1 MQTTLL
7 GLAIAFILALVAALV
22 GPYFVDWNQFRPQ
35 FEAEATKIIGAP
47 VRVAGNLDAR
57 LLPAPS
63 LRLKTVTVGGAN
75 DDMGKVRAAD
85 LDVEFSLSSLMRGEW
100 RATELTINGVS
111 LDLGLDPKGRVD
123 WPASSGTFNFAS
135 LAIDRLNL
143 TGRVALHDAASRS
156 KLELNDIAFSGDVRS
171 LAGAIRG
178 DGNFMFDG
186 NRYPFRISSGQS
198 ADGNGTRLHFN
209 IDPGQRPVSA
219 DLDGILS
226 FEARAPRFEGT
237 VTLAGTPGQRGGSD
251 TPPWR
256 IVAKLKS
263 DYSAARLDQ
272 IEVSYGAEDRALKF
286 AGNGD
291 LRFGASPLLR
301 ASLAARQLDG
311 DKFAAK
317 DSGKDNGKD
326 SNNGNV
332 EPVRVLP
339 AMRAILSG
347 LPPSLIPAQI
357 ELASEQIMLG
367 GRPLQD
373 ISAELQSD
381 AKSWMVR
388 RLEFRAPGSTRV
400 SMSGASA
407 QAGAANS
414 FKTAL
419 NIESSDPDTLMTWLQ
434 GRGEVGYRS
443 QKPLRLRG
451 DVTVSPAG
459 FAIDAMK
466 AEIEGGTVE
475 GRVAVAHREATS
487 GSKVEAQLKAERLD
501 LDATAAFIRS
511 LAGPQAEWPDEA
523 QLSLDIGRAISSGQE
538 LRPLQAKLAY
548 GPKSIALERVKIGQP
563 DNVTLDGSGSFDRAN
578 ATGKLAVDATAASLG
593 RLTAVLQPFAPALAA
608 RLGVLRA
615 DAGPVRAR
623 LGFDLA
629 KGKAADRAAAR
640 ATLDLDTPQIKGN
653 MAISATPQLAAIRA
667 LDVDALRRSDV
678 AAEAKFSAG
687 DGSAMLAL
695 LGLDRAVAAGA
706 GATQFEGTV
715 SGAWRA
721 PLRVKARLWGAGLD
735 ADADGT
741 AEPWTKEGAGE
752 TKSSVSLRV
761 RSADISPL
769 LNLKPSDPAATIRL
783 SSRVTLA
790 GDRLTFDDLD
800 SIVAGSRLRG
810 RLALTLGD
818 QKGVDGE
825 VGLDQITL
833 APIFVAAIGAAGHD
847 ATEPLGPGL
856 TGAWRGKVTFE
867 ALHGLLPGG
876 AELQPVSGTIRADG
890 QSLTFDGIKGKI
902 GGGEAVAS
910 IDARQGVN
918 GLALNAN
925 VQLSGVDGSALR
937 YRNLVMPKARA
948 SMQMTL
954 LTQGRSAAALTGAL
968 SGSGTVTLEALNLP
982 GLDPRAFDVAI
993 RASDSGQATDDI
1005 KLKQIVEPVLAAGT
1019 LSIASAQIPF
1029 NIRDG
1034 RIRVGATTLTANGAN
1049 AIVSGGY
1056 DIPADQADIRAA
1068 LASTQVGTA
1077 NSRPEIQLLA
1087 VGTPDGLTRSVDI
1100 AALSSWLAVR
1110 AIDRET
1116 KRLDAIERG
1125 EPPPAIPAAVPPPA
1139 APVPDVPTSNSPA
1152 GPPADVSAPG
1162 RDPRR
1167 VPAKPKVMAPHP
1179 PIVPPVATAPAVAAP
1194 APGASQPQLAPLP
1207 PPIEVRPLPG
1217 AVRPKPLRPPLS
1229 LTPQVANPPPRPAMQ
1244 N

>member
-35 FEAEATKIIGAP
+35 FEEEASKIIGAP

-63 LRLKTVTVGGAN
+63 LRLKTVTVGGTK
-75 DDMGKVRAAD
+75 DLGKVRAAS
-85 LDVEFSLSSLMRGEW
+85 LDVEFSLSSLMRGEV
-100 RATELTINGVS
+100 RANELTVNGVS

-123 WPASSGTFNFAS
+123 WSAPSGSFNLAS

-156 KLELNDIAFSGDVRS
+156 TLELNDIAFSGDVRS
-171 LAGAIRG
+171 LAGAVRG

-198 ADGNGTRLHFN
+198 ADGSGTRLHVN

-219 DLDGILS
+219 DLDGILT

-237 VTLAGTPGQRGGSD
+237 VTLAGTAGQRGGSD
-251 TPPWR
+251 MAPWR
-256 IVAKLKS
+256 IAAKVKS

-272 IEVSYGAEDRALKF
+272 IEVSYGTEDRALKF
-286 AGNGD
+286 GGNGD

-301 ASLAARQLDG
+301 ASLTARQLDG
-311 DKFAAK
+311 DRFAAK
-317 DSGKDNGKD
+317 DS
-326 SNNGNV
+326 NNGSV

-339 AMRAILSG
+339 ALRAVLSG
-347 LPPSLIPAQI
+347 LPQSPIPAQM
-357 ELASEQIMLG
+357 ELTSEQIMLG

-381 AKSWMVR
+381 AKSWTVR

-407 QAGAANS
+407 QAGVSNS

-419 NIESSDPDTLMTWLQ
+419 NVESSDPDALMSWLQ
-434 GRGEVGYRS
+434 GRSDITYRS

-451 DVTVSPAG
+451 DVTVSPSG
-459 FAIDAMK
+459 FSIDAMK
-466 AEIEGGTVE
+466 AEIESGTLE
-475 GRVAVAHREATS
+475 GRVAVTHREAAN
-487 GSKVEAQLKAERLD
+487 GSRVEAQLKAERLD
-501 LDATAAFIRS
+501 LDATAALIRS

-538 LRPLQAKLAY
+538 LRPLLAKITY

-563 DNVTLDGSGSFDRAN
+563 DNVTLDGSGNFDRAN
-578 ATGKLAVDATAASLG
+578 STGKFALDAGAASLG
-593 RLTAVLQPFAPALAA
+593 RLVALVQPFAPALAA

-623 LGFDLA
+623 LALDLG
-629 KGKAADRAAAR
+629 KGKAADRVSAR
-640 ATLDLDTPQIKGN
+640 ATLDLDTPQLKGN
-653 MAISATPQLAAIRA
+653 TVISATPQVAAIRA
-667 LDVDALRRSDV
+667 LDIDALRRNEV
-678 AAEAKFSAG
+678 TAEAKVSAG
-687 DGSAMLAL
+687 EGRALLAL
-695 LGLDRAVAAGA
+695 LGLDRVVAAGA
-706 GATQFEGTV
+706 GATQLEGSV
-715 SGAWRA
+715 SGAWQA
-721 PLRVKARLWGAGLD
+721 PLRLKARLWGAGLD
-735 ADADGT
+735 ADAEGS
-741 AEPWTKEGAGE
+741 AEPWSKDRSKDGTKDAANES
-752 TKSSVSLRV
+752 KSSVSLRV

-769 LNLKPSDPAATIRL
+769 LNLKSSDPAANIRL
-783 SSRVTLA
+783 SSKVALA
-790 GDRLTFDDLD
+790 GDRLTFEDLD

-810 RLALTLGD
+810 RLALTLAD
-818 QKGVDGE
+818 QKSIDGE
-825 VGLDQITL
+825 IGLDQISL
-833 APIFVAAIGAAGHD
+833 APIFAAAIGAAGHD
-847 ATEPLGPGL
+847 ATEPLGAGL
-856 TGAWRGKVTFE
+856 TSAWRGKVTFE

-876 AELQPVSGTIRADG
+876 TELQPVSGTIKSDG
-890 QSLTFDGIKGKI
+890 QALTFEGIKGKI
-902 GGGEAVAS
+902 GGGEASAS

-925 VQLSGVDGSALR
+925 VQLSGVDASALR
-937 YRNLVMPKARA
+937 YRSLAMPKGRA

-954 LTQGRSAAALTGAL
+954 LTQGRSAAALTGAM
-968 SGSGTVTLEALNLP
+968 SGSGTVTLEELSLP

-1005 KLKQIVEPVLAAGT
+1005 RLRQIVEAALAAGG

-1029 NIRDG
+1029 SIRDG
-1034 RIRVGATTLTANGAN
+1034 RIRVAATTLAANGAN
-1049 AIVSGGY
+1049 AILSGGY

-1068 LASTQVGTA
+1068 LASTQVGNA

-1087 VGTPDGLTRSVDI
+1087 VGTPDGLSRSIDI

-1116 KRLDAIERG
+1116 RRLDAIERG
-1125 EPPPAIPAAVPPPA
+1125 EPAPDAAG
-1139 APVPDVPTSNSPA
+1139 SNSA
-1152 GPPADVSAPG
+1152 GVPSANLPAPG
-1162 RDPRR
+1162 PDPRR
-1167 VPAKPKVMAPHP
+1167 VPPKPKIVAPRP
-1179 PIVPPVATAPAVAAP
+1179 PIVPPVATTPAVVSP
-1194 APGASQPQLAPLP
+1194 APIASEPQVAPLP
-1207 PPIEVRPLPG
+1207 PPIEVKPAPG
-1217 AVRPKPLRPPLS
+1217 AARPRPLRPPLS

>member
-63 LRLKTVTVGGAN
+63 LRLKTVTVGGASE
-75 DDMGKVRAAD
+75 MGKVRAAD

-111 LDLGLDPKGRVD
+111 VDIGLDPKGRVD

-143 TGRVALHDAASRS
+143 TGRVALHDAASHS

-198 ADGNGTRLHFN
+198 ADGNGTRLHVN

-237 VTLAGTPGQRGGSD
+237 VTLAGMPGQRGGGD
-251 TPPWR
+251 APPWR
-256 IVAKLKS
+256 IVAKMKS

-291 LRFGASPLLR
+291 VRFGASPLLR
-301 ASLAARQLDG
+301 ASLTARQLDG

-317 DSGKDNGKD
+317 DSGKDGND
-326 SNNGNV
+326 GNV

-339 AMRAILSG
+339 AMRAVLSG

-381 AKSWMVR
+381 AKSWTVR

-419 NIESSDPDTLMTWLQ
+419 NIESSDPDALMTWLQ
-434 GRGEVGYRS
+434 GRGEVAYRS

-466 AEIEGGTVE
+466 AEIEGGSVE

-548 GPKSIALERVKIGQP
+548 GPKSVVIERVKIGQP
-563 DNVTLDGSGSFDRAN
+563 DNVTLDGSGSFDRVN

-593 RLTAVLQPFAPALAA
+593 RLTAVVQPFAPALAA

-615 DAGPVRAR
+615 DAGPVRAK

-629 KGKAADRAAAR
+629 KGKVADRAAAR
-640 ATLDLDTPQIKGN
+640 ATLDVETPQVKGN
-653 MAISATPQLAAIRA
+653 MVISAAPQLAAIRA

-687 DGSAMLAL
+687 EGSAMLAV
-695 LGLDRAVAAGA
+695 LGLDRAVAAGT

-741 AEPWTKEGAGE
+741 AEPWAKDGAGE

-769 LNLKPSDPAATIRL
+769 LNLKSSDPAATIRL

-818 QKGVDGE
+818 QKSVEGE

-833 APIFVAAIGAAGHD
+833 APIFAAAIGAAGHD

-890 QSLTFDGIKGKI
+890 QSLTFDAIKGKI

-937 YRNLVMPKARA
+937 YRNLAMPKGRA

-954 LTQGRSAAALTGAL
+954 LTQGRSASALTGAL

-1034 RIRVGATTLTANGAN
+1034 RIRVGATTLAANGAN

-1125 EPPPAIPAAVPPPA
+1125 EPPPPVPAAVPPPGVPA
-1139 APVPDVPTSNSPA
+1139 PDVPTSNSPA
-1152 GPPADVSAPG
+1152 APLADVPVPG

-1167 VPAKPKVMAPHP
+1167 VPAKPKVVAPHP
-1179 PIVPPVATAPAVAAP
+1179 PIVPPVATAPAVVVP
-1194 APGASQPQLAPLP
+1194 APVGGQPQLAPLP
-1207 PPIEVRPLPG
+1207 PPIEVKPLPG
-1217 AVRPKPLRPPLS
+1217 AVRTKPLRPPLS
-1229 LTPQVANPPPRPAMQ
+1229 LTPQVANPSPRPAMQ

>member
-35 FEAEATKIIGAP
+35 FEVEASKIIGMP

-63 LRLKTVTVGGAN
+63 LRLKIVTVGGAN
-75 DDMGKVRAAD
+75 DLGKVRAAN
-85 LDVEFSLSSLMRGEW
+85 LDVELSLSSLMRGEW
-100 RATELTINGVS
+100 RANELTINGMS
-111 LDLGLDPKGRVD
+111 LDLGLDPKGRID
-123 WPASSGTFNFAS
+123 WSPSSGSFNLAS

-143 TGRVALHDAASRS
+143 TGRITLHDAASRS
-156 KLELNDIAFSGDVRS
+156 TLEVNDIAFSGDVRS
-171 LAGAIRG
+171 LAGAVRG

-198 ADGNGTRLHFN
+198 ADGSGTRLHFS

-219 DLDGILS
+219 DLDGILT
-226 FEARAPRFEGT
+226 FEARAPRFEGS
-237 VTLAGTPGQRGGSD
+237 VTLAGTPGQRGGGD
-251 TPPWR
+251 MPPWR
-256 IVAKLKS
+256 IAARIKS

-272 IEVSYGAEDRALKF
+272 VEVSYGAEDRALKL

-291 LRFGASPLLR
+291 LKFGASPLLR
-301 ASLAARQLDG
+301 ASLSARQLDG

-317 DSGKDNGKD
+317 DSAKDG
-326 SNNGNV
+326 NNGNV

-339 AMRAILSG
+339 AMRAVLSG
-347 LPPSLIPAQI
+347 LPQSPIPAQV
-357 ELASEQIMLG
+357 ELTSEQIMLG

-381 AKSWMVR
+381 ARSWTVR

-400 SMSGASA
+400 SLSGASA
-407 QAGAANS
+407 QGGASNS

-419 NIESSDPDTLMTWLQ
+419 NIESSDPDTLMSWLQ
-434 GRGEVGYRS
+434 GRSDIAYRS

-451 DVTVSPAG
+451 DVTVSPSG
-459 FAIDAMK
+459 FSIDAMK
-466 AEIEGGTVE
+466 AEIEGGAIE

-501 LDATAAFIRS
+501 LDATTAFIRS

-523 QLSLDIGRAISSGQE
+523 QLSLDVGRAISSGQE
-538 LRPLQAKLAY
+538 LRPLLAKIAY
-548 GPKSIALERVKIGQP
+548 SPKTIVLERVRIGQP
-563 DNVTLDGSGSFDRAN
+563 DNVTLDGSGNFDRAN
-578 ATGKLAVDATAASLG
+578 ATGKLAVDATAASFG
-593 RLTAVLQPFAPALAA
+593 RLTAVVQPFAPALAA

-623 LGFDLA
+623 FALDLG
-629 KGKAADRAAAR
+629 KGKAVDRVSAR
-640 ATLDLDTPQIKGN
+640 ATVDLDTPQLKGN
-653 MAISATPQLAAIRA
+653 TVISATPPVAAIRA
-667 LDVDALRRSDV
+667 LDVDALRSSDV
-678 AAEAKFSAG
+678 TAEAKFSAG
-687 DGSAMLAL
+687 DGNALLAL

-706 GATQFEGTV
+706 GLTQFEGTV
-715 SGAWRA
+715 SGAWHA
-721 PLRVKARLWGAGLD
+721 PLRLKARLWGAGLD
-735 ADADGT
+735 ADAEGT
-741 AEPWTKEGAGE
+741 AEPWSKDGAGE
-752 TKSSVSLRV
+752 SKSSVSLRV

-769 LNLKPSDPAATIRL
+769 LNLKSSDPAANIRL

-810 RLALTLGD
+810 RLALTLAD
-818 QKGVDGE
+818 QKSIEGE

-833 APIFVAAIGAAGHD
+833 APIFAAAIGAVGHD
-847 ATEPLGPGL
+847 ATEPLGQGL
-856 TGAWRGKVTFE
+856 TSAWRGKVTFE

-876 AELQPVSGTIRADG
+876 AELQPVSGIIRSDG
-890 QSLTFDGIKGKI
+890 QSLTFDGVKGKI
-902 GGGEAVAS
+902 GGGEATAS
-910 IDARQGVN
+910 LDARQGVN

-937 YRNLVMPKARA
+937 YRSLAMPKART

-954 LTQGRSAAALTGAL
+954 LTQGRSASALIGAL
-968 SGSGTVTLEALNLP
+968 SGSGAVTMEGLNLP

-993 RASDSGQATDDI
+993 RASDSGQATDDRR
-1005 KLKQIVEPVLAAGT
+1005 LRQIVEPALAAGG
-1019 LSIASAQIPF
+1019 LSVGSAQIPF

-1034 RIRVGATTLTANGAN
+1034 RVRFGTTTLAASGAN
-1049 AIVSGGY
+1049 VIVSGGY

-1077 NSRPEIQLLA
+1077 SSRPEIQLLA
-1087 VGTPDGLTRSVDI
+1087 VGTPDGLSRSIDI

-1125 EPPPAIPAAVPPPA
+1125 EPVPPPTPAALPPPA
-1139 APVPDVPTSNSPA
+1139 APVPDVSNPNSAAVPSA
-1152 GPPADVSAPG
+1152 NLPVPGP
-1162 RDPRR
+1162 DPRR
-1167 VPAKPKVMAPHP
+1167 APAKPKIVAPRP
-1179 PIVPPVATAPAVAAP
+1179 PTVPPVATAPAIAVP
-1194 APGASQPQLAPLP
+1194 APVASPPQLAPLP
-1207 PPIEVRPLPG
+1207 PPIEVKPVPG
-1217 AVRPKPLRPPLS
+1217 AARSRPLRPPLS

>member
-63 LRLKTVTVGGAN
+63 LRLKTVTVGGASE
-75 DDMGKVRAAD
+75 MGKVRAAD

-156 KLELNDIAFSGDVRS
+156 TLELNDIAFSGDVRS

-198 ADGNGTRLHFN
+198 ADGNATRLHFN

-237 VTLAGTPGQRGGSD
+237 VTLAGTPGQRGGGD
-251 TPPWR
+251 APPWR
-256 IVAKLKS
+256 IVAKMKS

-272 IEVSYGAEDRALKF
+272 VEVSYGVEDRALKF

-291 LRFGASPLLR
+291 VRFGASPLLR
-301 ASLAARQLDG
+301 ASLTARQLDG

-317 DSGKDNGKD
+317 DSGKDG
-326 SNNGNV
+326 NNGNV

-339 AMRAILSG
+339 AMRAVLSG

-357 ELASEQIMLG
+357 ELTSEQIMLG

-381 AKSWMVR
+381 AKSWTVR

-419 NIESSDPDTLMTWLQ
+419 NIESSDPDALMTWLQ
-434 GRGEVGYRS
+434 GRSEVGYRS

-466 AEIEGGTVE
+466 AEIEGGSVE

-523 QLSLDIGRAISSGQE
+523 QLSLDVGRAISSGQE

-548 GPKSIALERVKIGQP
+548 GPKSIVIERVKIGQP

-615 DAGPVRAR
+615 DAGPVRAK

-640 ATLDLDTPQIKGN
+640 ATLDLETPQIKGN
-653 MAISATPQLAAIRA
+653 MVISAAPQLAAIRA

-687 DGSAMLAL
+687 EGSAMLAL
-695 LGLDRAVAAGA
+695 LGLDRAVAAGT

-741 AEPWTKEGAGE
+741 AEPWAKDGAGE

-769 LNLKPSDPAATIRL
+769 LNLKSSDPAATIRL

-818 QKGVDGE
+818 QKSVDGE

-876 AELQPVSGTIRADG
+876 AELQPVSGTIRANG
-890 QSLTFDGIKGKI
+890 QSLTFDAIKGKI

-925 VQLSGVDGSALR
+925 VQLSGVDSSALR
-937 YRNLVMPKARA
+937 YRNLVMPKGRA

-954 LTQGRSAAALTGAL
+954 LTQGRSASALTGAL

-982 GLDPRAFDVAI
+982 GLDPRAFDAAI

-1005 KLKQIVEPVLAAGT
+1005 KLKQIVEPVLAGGT

-1125 EPPPAIPAAVPPPA
+1125 EPPPIPAAVPPPT
-1139 APVPDVPTSNSPA
+1139 APVPDVPTPNSA
-1152 GPPADVSAPG
+1152 AVPPGDVPVPG

-1167 VPAKPKVMAPHP
+1167 LPAKPKVVAPHP
-1179 PIVPPVATAPAVAAP
+1179 PIVPPVATAPAVAVP
-1194 APGASQPQLAPLP
+1194 APVGSQPQLAPLP
-1207 PPIEVRPLPG
+1207 PPIEVKPLPG

>member
-35 FEAEATKIIGAP
+35 FEAEASKIIGVP

-75 DDMGKVRAAD
+75 DLGKVRAAN
-85 LDVEFSLSSLMRGEW
+85 LDVELSLSSLMRGEW
-100 RATELTINGVS
+100 RANELTINGAS
-111 LDLGLDPKGRVD
+111 LDLGLDPKGRID
-123 WPASSGTFNFAS
+123 WSPSSGSFNLAS

-143 TGRVALHDAASRS
+143 TGRIALHDAASRS
-156 KLELNDIAFSGDVRS
+156 TLELNDIAFSGDVRS

-186 NRYPFRISSGQS
+186 NRYPFRVSSGQS
-198 ADGNGTRLHFN
+198 ADGSGTRLHFS

-219 DLDGILS
+219 DLDGILT

-237 VTLAGTPGQRGGSD
+237 LTLAGAPGQRGGD
-251 TPPWR
+251 APPWR
-256 IVAKLKS
+256 IAAKVKS

-272 IEVSYGAEDRALKF
+272 IEVSYGAEDRALKL

-301 ASLAARQLDG
+301 ASLTARQLDG

-317 DSGKDNGKD
+317 DSAKD

-339 AMRAILSG
+339 AMRAVLSG
-347 LPPSLIPAQI
+347 LPQSPIPAQV

-381 AKSWMVR
+381 AKSWTVR

-407 QAGAANS
+407 QAGAANT

-419 NIESSDPDTLMTWLQ
+419 NIESSDPDALMTWLQ
-434 GRGEVGYRS
+434 GRGDVTYRS
-443 QKPLRLRG
+443 QRPLRLRG
-451 DVTVSPAG
+451 DVMVSPSG
-459 FAIDAMK
+459 FSIDAMK
-466 AEIEGGTVE
+466 AEIESGTLE
-475 GRVAVAHREATS
+475 GRVAVTHREATS
-487 GSKVEAQLKAERLD
+487 GSKVEAQLKADRLD
-501 LDATAAFIRS
+501 LDATAALIRS
-511 LAGPQAEWPDEA
+511 LAGPQGEWPDEA
-523 QLSLDIGRAISSGQE
+523 QLSLDVGRAVSSGQE
-538 LRPLQAKLAY
+538 LRPLLAKIAY
-548 GPKSIALERVKIGQP
+548 SPKNIVLERVRIGQP
-563 DNVTLDGSGSFDRAN
+563 DNVTLDGSGNFDRAN
-578 ATGKLAVDATAASLG
+578 STGKLAVDATAASLG
-593 RLTAVLQPFAPALAA
+593 RLTAVVQPFAPALAA

-623 LGFDLA
+623 FALDLG
-629 KGKAADRAAAR
+629 KGKAADRVSAR
-640 ATLDLDTPQIKGN
+640 ATLDLDTPQLKGN
-653 MAISATPQLAAIRA
+653 TVISATPQVAAIRG
-667 LDVDALRRSDV
+667 LDFDALRSNEV
-678 AAEAKFSAG
+678 TVETKFSAG
-687 DGSAMLAL
+687 DGNALLAL
-695 LGLDRAVAAGA
+695 LGLDHAVAAGA
-706 GATQFEGTV
+706 GSTQFEGTV
-715 SGAWRA
+715 IGAWRA
-721 PLRVKARLWGAGLD
+721 PLRLKARLWGAGLD
-735 ADADGT
+735 ADAEGT
-741 AEPWTKEGAGE
+741 AEPWTRDGASE
-752 TKSSVSLRV
+752 SKSSISLRV
-761 RSADISPL
+761 RSADISRL
-769 LNLKPSDPAATIRL
+769 LNLKPADPVANIRL
-783 SSRVTLA
+783 SSKLTLA
-790 GDRLTFDDLD
+790 GDRLSFDDLD
-800 SIVAGSRLRG
+800 SIIAGSRLRG
-810 RLALTLGD
+810 HLALTLAD
-818 QKGVDGE
+818 QKSVDGE

-833 APIFVAAIGAAGHD
+833 APIFAAAIGAAGHD
-847 ATEPLGPGL
+847 ATEPLGQGL
-856 TGAWRGKVTFE
+856 TSAWRGKVTFE

-876 AELQPVSGTIRADG
+876 AELQPVRGTIRSDG

-902 GGGEAVAS
+902 GGGEATAT
-910 IDARQGVN
+910 IDARQGAN
-918 GLALNAN
+918 GLALSAN
-925 VQLSGVDGSALR
+925 VQLSGIDSSALR
-937 YRNLVMPKARA
+937 YRSLAMPKGRA

-954 LTQGRSAAALTGAL
+954 LTQGRSASALTGAL
-968 SGSGTVTLEALNLP
+968 SGSGTVTLEGLSLP
-982 GLDPRAFDVAI
+982 GLDPRAFEVAI
-993 RASDSGQATDDI
+993 RASDSGQATDDTR
-1005 KLKQIVEPVLAAGT
+1005 LRQIVEPALAGGA

-1034 RIRVGATTLTANGAN
+1034 RLRVGATTLAANGAN

-1087 VGTPDGLTRSVDI
+1087 VGTPDGLSRSIDI

-1125 EPPPAIPAAVPPPA
+1125 EPAPPPTPTA
-1139 APVPDVPTSNSPA
+1139 LPHPAEPAPDASNPNSTGLPSA
-1152 GPPADVSAPG
+1152 NLPGPGP
-1162 RDPRR
+1162 DPRR
-1167 VPAKPKVMAPHP
+1167 VPAKPKIVAPRLP
-1179 PIVPPVATAPAVAAP
+1179 TVPPVVTAPAIAP
-1194 APGASQPQLAPLP
+1194 PASVASQPQLAPLP
-1207 PPIEVRPLPG
+1207 PPIEVKPVPG
-1217 AVRPKPLRPPLS
+1217 AAKSRPLRPPLS

>member
-35 FEAEATKIIGAP
+35 FEAEASKIIGAP

-75 DDMGKVRAAD
+75 DIGKVRAAN
-85 LDVEFSLSSLMRGEW
+85 LDVEFSLSSLMRGEV
-100 RATELTINGVS
+100 RANELTINGLS
-111 LDLGLDPKGRVD
+111 LDLGLDPKGRID
-123 WPASSGTFNFAS
+123 WSPSSGTFNLAS

-156 KLELNDIAFSGDVRS
+156 TLELNDIAFSGDVRS

-198 ADGNGTRLHFN
+198 ADGSGTRLHFN

-219 DLDGILS
+219 DLDGILT
-226 FEARAPRFEGT
+226 FDARAPRFEGT

-251 TPPWR
+251 MPSWR
-256 IVAKLKS
+256 IAAKVKS

-272 IEVSYGAEDRALKF
+272 VEVSYGAEDRALKL

-291 LRFGASPLLR
+291 LRFGTSPLLR
-301 ASLAARQLDG
+301 ASLSARQLDG
-311 DKFAAK
+311 DRFSAK
-317 DSGKDNGKD
+317 DNAKDGG
-326 SNNGNV
+326 NGNV

-339 AMRAILSG
+339 AMRAVLSG
-347 LPPSLIPAQI
+347 LPQSPIPAQV
-357 ELASEQIMLG
+357 EFTSEQVMLG

-381 AKSWMVR
+381 AKSWTVR

-407 QAGAANS
+407 QAGVANS

-434 GRGEVGYRS
+434 GRGDIAYRS

-451 DVTVSPAG
+451 DVTVSPSG
-459 FAIDAMK
+459 FSIDAMK
-466 AEIEGGTVE
+466 AEIEGGALE
-475 GRVAVAHREATS
+475 GRIAVAHREATS

-501 LDATAAFIRS
+501 LDATATFIRS

-523 QLSLDIGRAISSGQE
+523 QLSLDVGRAISSGQE
-538 LRPLQAKLAY
+538 LRPLLAKIAY
-548 GPKSIALERVKIGQP
+548 SPKSIVLERVKIGQP
-563 DNVTLDGSGSFDRAN
+563 DNVTLDGSGNFDRAN
-578 ATGKLAVDATAASLG
+578 STGRLAVDATAASLA
-593 RLTAVLQPFAPALAA
+593 RLTAVVQPFAPALAA

-615 DAGPVRAR
+615 DAGPVRAKLALD
-623 LGFDLA
+623 LG
-629 KGKAADRAAAR
+629 KGKAADHVSAR
-640 ATLDLDTPQIKGN
+640 ATLDLDTPQLKGN
-653 MAISATPQLAAIRA
+653 TLISATPPVAAIRA
-667 LDVDALRRSDV
+667 LDFDAIRRSEV
-678 AAEAKFSAG
+678 TAEAKVSAAEG
-687 DGSAMLAL
+687 NALLAL
-695 LGLDRAVAAGA
+695 LGLDHAVAAGA

-715 SGAWRA
+715 IGAWHA
-721 PLRVKARLWGAGLD
+721 PLRLKARLWGAGLD
-735 ADADGT
+735 ADAEGT
-741 AEPWTKEGAGE
+741 AEPWTKDGASE
-752 TKSSVSLRV
+752 SKSSVSLRV

-769 LNLKPSDPAATIRL
+769 LNLKSSDPAANVRL
-783 SSRVTLA
+783 SSKLTLA
-790 GDRLTFDDLD
+790 GDKLTFDDLD

-818 QKGVDGE
+818 QKSIDGE
-825 VGLDQITL
+825 VGLDQISL

-847 ATEPLGPGL
+847 ATEPLGLGL
-856 TGAWRGKVTFE
+856 TSAWRGRVTFE

-876 AELQPVSGTIRADG
+876 AELQPVSGSIRSDG

-902 GGGEAVAS
+902 GGGEASAS

-925 VQLSGVDGSALR
+925 VQLSGVDASALR
-937 YRNLVMPKARA
+937 YRSLAMPKGRA
-948 SMQMTL
+948 AMQMTL
-954 LTQGRSAAALTGAL
+954 LTQGRSASALIGAL
-968 SGSGTVTLEALNLP
+968 SGSGAVTLDGLNLP

-993 RASDSGQATDDI
+993 RASDSGQATDDTR
-1005 KLKQIVEPVLAAGT
+1005 LRQIVEPALAAGP
-1019 LSIASAQIPF
+1019 LSVASAQIPF

-1034 RIRVGATTLTANGAN
+1034 RIRVGATTLAASGAN
-1049 AIVSGGY
+1049 VILSGGY

-1068 LASTQVGTA
+1068 LASTQVGTT

-1087 VGTPDGLTRSVDI
+1087 VGTPDGLSRSIDI

-1125 EPPPAIPAAVPPPA
+1125 EPAPPPTPAALPPPA
-1139 APVPDVPTSNSPA
+1139 APAPDGSNSNSA
-1152 GPPADVSAPG
+1152 GVPSANLPAPG
-1162 RDPRR
+1162 PDPRR
-1167 VPAKPKVMAPHP
+1167 VPPKPKIVAPRP
-1179 PIVPPVATAPAVAAP
+1179 PAVPPVAAAP
-1194 APGASQPQLAPLP
+1194 VIAPPAPIVSQPQLAPLP
-1207 PPIEVRPLPG
+1207 PPIEIKPVPG
-1217 AVRPKPLRPPLS
+1217 AARSRPLRPPLS

>member
-35 FEAEATKIIGAP
+35 FEAEASKIIGTP
-47 VRVAGNLDAR
+47 VRVAGDLDAR

-75 DDMGKVRAAD
+75 DLRKVRAAN

-100 RATELTINGVS
+100 RANELTINGVS
-111 LDLGLDPKGRVD
+111 LDLGLDPKGRID
-123 WPASSGTFNFAS
+123 WSPSSGTFNLAS

-156 KLELNDIAFSGDVRS
+156 TLELNDIAFSGDVRS

-178 DGNFMFDG
+178 DGNFIFDG

-198 ADGNGTRLHFN
+198 ADGSGTRLHFN

-219 DLDGILS
+219 DLDGILT

-237 VTLAGTPGQRGGSD
+237 LTLAGAPGQRGGD
-251 TPPWR
+251 APPWR
-256 IVAKLKS
+256 IAAKLKS

-272 IEVSYGAEDRALKF
+272 IELSYGAEDRALKL

-301 ASLAARQLDG
+301 ASLTARQLDG

-317 DSGKDNGKD
+317 DSAKDN
-326 SNNGNV
+326 NNGNV

-339 AMRAILSG
+339 AMRAMLSG
-347 LPPSLIPAQI
+347 LPQSPIPAQV

-367 GRPLQD
+367 GRPLQE

-381 AKSWMVR
+381 AKSWTVR

-419 NIESSDPDTLMTWLQ
+419 NIESPDPDALMTWLQ
-434 GRGEVGYRS
+434 GRGDVTYRS

-459 FAIDAMK
+459 FSIDAMK

-475 GRVAVAHREATS
+475 GRVAVTHREATT

-523 QLSLDIGRAISSGQE
+523 QLSLDVGRAISSGQE
-538 LRPLQAKLAY
+538 LRPLLAKIAY
-548 GPKSIALERVKIGQP
+548 SPKNIVLERVKIGQP
-563 DNVTLDGSGSFDRAN
+563 DNVTLDGSGNFDRAN
-578 ATGKLAVDATAASLG
+578 STGKLAVNATAASLG
-593 RLTAVLQPFAPALAA
+593 RLTAVVQPFAPALAA

-623 LGFDLA
+623 LALDLG
-629 KGKAADRAAAR
+629 KGKAADRVSAR
-640 ATLDLDTPQIKGN
+640 ATLDLDMPQLKGN
-653 MAISATPQLAAIRA
+653 TVISATPQLAAIRA
-667 LDVDALRRSDV
+667 LDFDALRRSEI
-678 AAEAKFSAG
+678 AAEAKFTAG
-687 DGSAMLAL
+687 EGNALLAL

-706 GATQFEGTV
+706 GPTQFEGTV

-735 ADADGT
+735 ADAEGT
-741 AEPWTKEGAGE
+741 AEPWAKESTKDA
-752 TKSSVSLRV
+752 KSSVSLRV

-769 LNLKPSDPAATIRL
+769 LNLKSSDPVANIRL
-783 SSRVTLA
+783 SSKLTLA

-800 SIVAGSRLRG
+800 SIFAGSRLRG
-810 RLALTLGD
+810 RLALTLAD
-818 QKGVDGE
+818 QTSIDGE

-833 APIFVAAIGAAGHD
+833 APIFAAAIGAAGHA
-847 ATEPLGPGL
+847 ATEPLGQGL
-856 TGAWRGKVTFE
+856 TSAWRGKVTFE

-876 AELQPVSGTIRADG
+876 AELQPVSGIIRSDG

-902 GGGEAVAS
+902 GGGEATAT
-910 IDARQGVN
+910 IDARQGAN
-918 GLALNAN
+918 GLALGAN
-925 VQLSGVDGSALR
+925 VRLSGIDSSALR
-937 YRNLVMPKARA
+937 YRSLAMRKGRA

-954 LTQGRSAAALTGAL
+954 LTQGRSASALTGAL
-968 SGSGTVTLEALNLP
+968 SGSGTVTLEGLNLP

-993 RASDSGQATDDI
+993 RASDSGQATDDTR
-1005 KLKQIVEPVLAAGT
+1005 LRQIVEPALAAGA

-1034 RIRVGATTLTANGAN
+1034 RIRVAATTLAANGAN
-1049 AIVSGGY
+1049 VIVSGGY

-1087 VGTPDGLTRSVDI
+1087 VGTPDGLSRSIDI

-1116 KRLDAIERG
+1116 RRLDAIERG
-1125 EPPPAIPAAVPPPA
+1125 EPAPPPTPAALPPPA
-1139 APVPDVPTSNSPA
+1139 EPAPDASNPNSTA
-1152 GPPADVSAPG
+1152 VPPADVPVPG

-1167 VPAKPKVMAPHP
+1167 VPAKPKIVAPRP
-1179 PIVPPVATAPAVAAP
+1179 PIVPPVATAPAVVPP
-1194 APGASQPQLAPLP
+1194 APIASQPQVAPLP
-1207 PPIEVRPLPG
+1207 PPIEVKPVPG
-1217 AVRPKPLRPPLS
+1217 AAKSRPLRPPLS

>member
-35 FEAEATKIIGAP
+35 FETEASKIMGMP

-63 LRLKTVTVGGAN
+63 LRLKNVTVGGAN
-75 DDMGKVRAAD
+75 DRGKVRAAN
-85 LDVEFSLSSLMRGEW
+85 LDVELSLSSLMRGEW
-100 RATELTINGVS
+100 RANELTVNGMS
-111 LDLGLDPKGRVD
+111 LDLGLDPNGRID
-123 WPASSGTFNFAS
+123 WSPSSGSFNLAS

-143 TGRVALHDAASRS
+143 TGRITLHDAASRS
-156 KLELNDIAFSGDVRS
+156 TLELNDIAFSGDVRS

-198 ADGNGTRLHFN
+198 ADGSGTRLHFN

-219 DLDGILS
+219 DLDGILT
-226 FEARAPRFEGT
+226 FEARAPRFEGS

-251 TPPWR
+251 MPPWR
-256 IVAKLKS
+256 IAARIKS

-272 IEVSYGAEDRALKF
+272 VEVSYGGEDRALKL

-301 ASLAARQLDG
+301 ASLSARQLDG

-317 DSGKDNGKD
+317 DSAKDG
-326 SNNGNV
+326 SNGNV

-339 AMRAILSG
+339 AMRAVLSG
-347 LPPSLIPAQI
+347 LPQSPIPAQV
-357 ELASEQIMLG
+357 ELTSEQIMLG

-381 AKSWMVR
+381 AKSWTVR

-407 QAGAANS
+407 QTGVANS

-419 NIESSDPDTLMTWLQ
+419 NIESSDPDTLMSWLQ
-434 GRGEVGYRS
+434 GRSDIAYRS

-451 DVTVSPAG
+451 DVTVSPSG
-459 FAIDAMK
+459 FSIDAMK
-466 AEIEGGTVE
+466 AEIESGAIE
-475 GRVAVAHREATS
+475 GRVAVAHREGAS

-538 LRPLQAKLAY
+538 LRPLLAKIAY
-548 GPKSIALERVKIGQP
+548 SPKSIVLERVRIGQP
-563 DNVTLDGSGSFDRAN
+563 DNVTLDGSGNFDRAN

-593 RLTAVLQPFAPALAA
+593 RLTAVVQPFAPALAT

-623 LGFDLA
+623 LALDLG
-629 KGKAADRAAAR
+629 KGKTADRVSAR
-640 ATLDLDTPQIKGN
+640 ATIDLDTPQLKGN
-653 MAISATPQLAAIRA
+653 TVISATPPATAIRA
-667 LDVDALRRSDV
+667 LDFDALRSSDV
-678 AAEAKFSAG
+678 TAEAKFSAG
-687 DGSAMLAL
+687 EGNALLAL

-706 GATQFEGTV
+706 GTTQFEGNV
-715 SGAWRA
+715 SGAWQA
-721 PLRVKARLWGAGLD
+721 PLRLKARLWGAGLD
-735 ADADGT
+735 ADAEGT
-741 AEPWTKEGAGE
+741 AEPWSKNGAGE
-752 TKSSVSLRV
+752 SKSNISLRV
-761 RSADISPL
+761 RSADLSPL
-769 LNLKPSDPAATIRL
+769 LGLKSSDPAANIRL

-810 RLALTLGD
+810 RLALTLAD
-818 QKGVDGE
+818 QKSIEGE

-833 APIFVAAIGAAGHD
+833 APIFTAAIGAAGHD
-847 ATEPLGPGL
+847 ATEPLGQGL
-856 TGAWRGKVTFE
+856 TSAWRGKVTFE

-876 AELQPVSGTIRADG
+876 AELQPVSGTIRSDG
-890 QSLTFDGIKGKI
+890 QSLTFDGVKGKI
-902 GGGEAVAS
+902 GGGEATAS

-937 YRNLVMPKARA
+937 YRSLAMPKGRT

-954 LTQGRSAAALTGAL
+954 LTQGRSASALIGAL
-968 SGSGTVTLEALNLP
+968 SGSGAVTLEGLNLP

-993 RASDSGQATDDI
+993 RASDSGQATDDTR
-1005 KLKQIVEPVLAAGT
+1005 LKQIVEPALAAGG
-1019 LSIASAQIPF
+1019 LAVASAQIPF

-1034 RIRVGATTLTANGAN
+1034 RVRFGTTTLAASGAN
-1049 AIVSGGY
+1049 VTVSGGY

-1068 LASTQVGTA
+1068 LAPTQIGTA
-1077 NSRPEIQLLA
+1077 SSRPEIQLLA
-1087 VGTPDGLTRSVDI
+1087 VGTPDGLSRSIDI

-1125 EPPPAIPAAVPPPA
+1125 EPVPPPTPAALPPPA
-1139 APVPDVPTSNSPA
+1139 APAPDVSNPNSA
-1152 GPPADVSAPG
+1152 GVPSVNLPVPG
-1162 RDPRR
+1162 PDPRR
-1167 VPAKPKVMAPHP
+1167 VPAKPKIVAPRP
-1179 PIVPPVATAPAVAAP
+1179 PIIPPVVTAPAIAPP
-1194 APGASQPQLAPLP
+1194 APVASQPQLAPLP
-1207 PPIEVRPLPG
+1207 PPIEVKPVPG
-1217 AVRPKPLRPPLS
+1217 AARSRPLRPPLS
-1229 LTPQVANPPPRPAMQ
+1229 LTPQVANPPPRPAVQ

>member
-35 FEAEATKIIGAP
+35 FEAEASKIIGAP

-63 LRLKTVTVGGAN
+63 LRLKSVTVGSAN
-75 DDMGKVRAAD
+75 DLGKVRAAD
-85 LDVEFSLSSLMRGEW
+85 LDVEFSLSSLMRGEV
-100 RATELTINGVS
+100 RANELTINGLS
-111 LDLGLDPKGRVD
+111 LDLGLDPKGRID
-123 WPASSGTFNFAS
+123 WSPSSGTFNLAS

-156 KLELNDIAFSGDVRS
+156 TLELNDIAFSGDVRS

-198 ADGNGTRLHFN
+198 ADGSGTRLHFN

-219 DLDGILS
+219 DLDGILT
-226 FEARAPRFEGT
+226 FEARAPRFDGT

-251 TPPWR
+251 MPSWR
-256 IVAKLKS
+256 IAAKVKS

-272 IEVSYGAEDRALKF
+272 IEVSYGAEDRALKL

-291 LRFGASPLLR
+291 LRFGTSPLLR

-311 DKFAAK
+311 DRFAAK
-317 DSGKDNGKD
+317 DGTKDGG
-326 SNNGNV
+326 NGNV
-332 EPVRVLP
+332 EPVQVLP
-339 AMRAILSG
+339 AMRAVLSG
-347 LPPSLIPAQI
+347 LPQSPIPAQV
-357 ELASEQIMLG
+357 ELTSEQVMLG

-381 AKSWMVR
+381 AKSWIVR

-400 SMSGASA
+400 SLSGASA

-434 GRGEVGYRS
+434 GRSDIAYRS

-451 DVTVSPAG
+451 DVTVSPSG
-459 FAIDAMK
+459 FSIDAMK
-466 AEIEGGTVE
+466 AEVEGGALE
-475 GRVAVAHREATS
+475 GRIAVAHREAAS

-501 LDATAAFIRS
+501 LDATAAVIRS

-523 QLSLDIGRAISSGQE
+523 QLSLDVARAISSGQE
-538 LRPLQAKLAY
+538 LRPLLAKIVY
-548 GPKSIALERVKIGQP
+548 NPKSIVLERVKIGQP
-563 DNVTLDGSGSFDRAN
+563 DNVTLDGSGNFDRAN
-578 ATGKLAVDATAASLG
+578 STGKLTLDATAASLA
-593 RLTAVLQPFAPALAA
+593 RLTAVVQPFAPALAA

-623 LGFDLA
+623 LVLDLG
-629 KGKAADRAAAR
+629 KGKTADRGNAR
-640 ATLDLDTPQIKGN
+640 ATLDLDTPPLKGN
-653 MAISATPQLAAIRA
+653 TVISATPPLAAIRA
-667 LDVDALRRSDV
+667 LDVDALRRSDM
-678 AAEAKFSAG
+678 AAEAKISAG
-687 DGSAMLAL
+687 EGGALLAL
-695 LGLDRAVAAGA
+695 LGLDGAVAAGA
-706 GATQFEGTV
+706 GAPQFEVTV
-715 SGAWRA
+715 SGAWQA
-721 PLRVKARLWGAGLD
+721 PLRLKARLWGAGLD
-735 ADADGT
+735 ADAEGT
-741 AEPWTKEGAGE
+741 AEPWTKDGASE
-752 TKSSVSLRV
+752 NKSSVSLRV

-769 LNLKPSDPAATIRL
+769 LNLKSSDPAANIRL
-783 SSRVTLA
+783 SSKLTLA
-790 GDRLTFDDLD
+790 GDKLTFDDLD

-818 QKGVDGE
+818 QKSLEGE
-825 VGLDQITL
+825 VGLDQIEL
-833 APIFVAAIGAAGHD
+833 APIFAAAIGSAGHD
-847 ATEPLGPGL
+847 ATEPLGQGL
-856 TGAWRGKVTFE
+856 TSAWRGKVTFE
-867 ALHGLLPGG
+867 ALHGRLPGG
-876 AELQPVSGTIRADG
+876 AELQPVSGTIRSDG
-890 QSLTFDGIKGKI
+890 QALTFDGIKGKI
-902 GGGEAVAS
+902 GGGEATAS

-925 VQLSGVDGSALR
+925 VQLSGVDASALR
-937 YRNLVMPKARA
+937 YRNLAMPRARA

-954 LTQGRSAAALTGAL
+954 LTQGRSASALSGAL
-968 SGSGTVTLEALNLP
+968 SGSGTVTLDGLNLP

-993 RASDSGQATDDI
+993 RASDSGQATDDTR
-1005 KLKQIVEPVLAAGT
+1005 LRQIVEPALAAGP
-1019 LSIASAQIPF
+1019 LSVASAQIPF

-1034 RIRVGATTLTANGAN
+1034 RIRVGATTLAANGAN
-1049 AIVSGGY
+1049 VILSGGY

-1087 VGTPDGLTRSVDI
+1087 VGTPDGLSRSIDI

-1116 KRLDAIERG
+1116 RRLDAIERG
-1125 EPPPAIPAAVPPPA
+1125 EPVPPPTPA
-1139 APVPDVPTSNSPA
+1139 ALPPSAEPTPDVPGANSA
-1152 GPPADVSAPG
+1152 AIPPADVPVPG

-1167 VPAKPKVMAPHP
+1167 VAPKPKIVAPRP
-1179 PIVPPVATAPAVAAP
+1179 PIVPPVATAPAVVPP
-1194 APGASQPQLAPLP
+1194 APVASQPQVAPLP
-1207 PPIEVRPLPG
+1207 PPIEVKPAPG
-1217 AVRPKPLRPPLS
+1217 AARPRPLRPPLS

>member
-63 LRLKTVTVGGAN
+63 LRLKTVTVGGASE
-75 DDMGKVRAAD
+75 MGKVRAAD

-111 LDLGLDPKGRVD
+111 VDLGLDPKGRVD
-123 WPASSGTFNFAS
+123 WPTSSGTFNFAS

-143 TGRVALHDAASRS
+143 TGRVALHDAASHS

-198 ADGNGTRLHFN
+198 ADGNGTRLHVN

-237 VTLAGTPGQRGGSD
+237 VTLAGMPGQRGGGD
-251 TPPWR
+251 APPWR
-256 IVAKLKS
+256 IVAPLKS
-263 DYSAARLDQ
+263 AYSGPPLGPGA
-272 IEVSYGAEDRALKF
+272 VGYGAAAPARQLARH
-286 AGNGD
+286 GD
-291 LRFGASPLLR
+291 VRFGASPLLR
-301 ASLAARQLDG
+301 ASLTARQLDG

-317 DSGKDNGKD
+317 DSGKDGND
-326 SNNGNV
+326 GNV

-339 AMRAILSG
+339 AMRAVLSG

-381 AKSWMVR
+381 AKSWTVR

-419 NIESSDPDTLMTWLQ
+419 NIESSDPDALMTWLQ
-434 GRGEVGYRS
+434 GRGEVAYRS

-466 AEIEGGTVE
+466 AEIEGGSVE

-548 GPKSIALERVKIGQP
+548 GPKSVVIERVKIGQP
-563 DNVTLDGSGSFDRAN
+563 DNVTLDGSGSFDRVN

-593 RLTAVLQPFAPALAA
+593 RLTAVVQPFAPALAA

-615 DAGPVRAR
+615 DAGPVRAK

-629 KGKAADRAAAR
+629 KGKVADRAAAR
-640 ATLDLDTPQIKGN
+640 ATLDVETPQVKGN
-653 MAISATPQLAAIRA
+653 MVISAAPQLAAIRA

-687 DGSAMLAL
+687 EGSAMLAV
-695 LGLDRAVAAGA
+695 LGLDRAVAAGT

-741 AEPWTKEGAGE
+741 AEPWAKDGAGE

-769 LNLKPSDPAATIRL
+769 LNLKSSDPAATIRL

-818 QKGVDGE
+818 QKSVEGE

-833 APIFVAAIGAAGHD
+833 APIFAAAIGAAGHD

-890 QSLTFDGIKGKI
+890 QSLTFDAIKGKI

-937 YRNLVMPKARA
+937 YRNLALPKGRA

-954 LTQGRSAAALTGAL
+954 LTQGRSASALTGAL

-1034 RIRVGATTLTANGAN
+1034 RIRVGATTLAANGAN

-1125 EPPPAIPAAVPPPA
+1125 EPPPPVPAAVPPPA
-1139 APVPDVPTSNSPA
+1139 VPAPDVPTSNSPA
-1152 GPPADVSAPG
+1152 APLADVPVPG

-1167 VPAKPKVMAPHP
+1167 VPAKPKVVAPHP
-1179 PIVPPVATAPAVAAP
+1179 PIVPPVATAPAVAVP
-1194 APGASQPQLAPLP
+1194 APVGGQPQLAPLP
-1207 PPIEVRPLPG
+1207 PPIEVKPLPG
-1217 AVRPKPLRPPLS
+1217 AVRTKPLRPPLS
-1229 LTPQVANPPPRPAMQ
+1229 LTPQVANPSPRPAMQ